1 LIAYERGEEEVHGR
15 WAREAREV
23 IRHLELALAIADELE
38 DGTTGYLIERALDE
52 ARARLFIPF
61 DERTIDR

>member
-1 LIAYERGEEEVHGR
+1 MGSRSEGGHQA
-15 WAREAREV
+15 
-23 IRHLELALAIADELE
+23 LELALAIADELE